1 MIFGLLTLLSALAIS
16 AVAIYYSIAGLV
28 AIFAA
33 AALPIIVMGT
43 ALEVGKLVTAVWLH
57 KYWSQATWWLKT
69 YLTTAVF
76 VLMFITSMGIFGF
89 LSKAHIEQTS
99 AGQESVAQVE
109 RIDGEIKRLEN
120 IIDRAEDTIKKLETT
135 GTGNDVKIQN
145 QIDAEQERIDKA
157 YERIQ
162 PAINEQQ
169 AIIDQQ
175 AELYEKELAKID
187 QDMATLQGY
196 IDNGETKKA
205 QQMIG
210 ASADGIFGKKTADK
224 IGDWQE
230 AKQAE
235 RADLIEKIK
244 QARNNPQAQAAADE
258 IKRLR
263 AGVEEQIKQSNDLID
278 RLRKQLGNEDKAA
291 NIDADI
297 DEQNLRIKNANAE
310 IDTLFQEKYALE
322 GEYRKLEA
330 EVGPIKYIAEFIYG
344 EEANRDM
351 LEEAV
356 RWVIIVIIFVFDPL
370 AVLLLI
376 ASQYTFHWHRNG
388 GSLPPKHDPDPEPDN
403 TPPFTDEEWD
413 EAHRDNYEYDR
424 AKRIE
429 ENEPPSFEEPKQE
442 AVLSKKKTDQYLLWP
457 DVDPDPVEH
466 VEVVEEENY
475 VDPNQLELD
484 FQERLEGETEEEYVK
499 RIWKKNNPG
508 QTITLQKKLRED
520 GVINQLPWEVDE
532 TIQDMKSKGEW
543 PDQANQQSQDSVNE
557 QLEKIDDLDA
567 WNQWVE
573 KANEEAEKN
582 PELGSKRTNFTEV
595 IEPKG
600 FSQNSEQ
607 SEVSIFN
614 KINKARQDFDPEQI
628 KALEISEEQYRDAS
642 QKHIISLIQRLKKG
656 LINVNDLTQTEADKI
671 TKLLEKK

>member
-1 MIFGLLTLLSALAIS
+1 
-16 AVAIYYSIAGLV
+16 
-28 AIFAA
+28 
-33 AALPIIVMGT
+33 
-43 ALEVGKLVTAVWLH
+43 
-57 KYWSQATWWLKT
+57 
-69 YLTTAVF
+69 
-76 VLMFITSMGIFGF
+76 MGIFGF

-187 QDMATLQGY
+187 QDMETLQGY

-376 ASQYTFHWHRNG
+376 ASQYTFHWRREA

-543 PDQANQQSQDSVNE
+543 PDQANQQSQDSINE

-607 SEVSIFN
+607 SEASIFN

>member
-1 MIFGLLTLLSALAIS
+1 MIFGILTLLSALAIS

-57 KYWSQATWWLKT
+57 KYWSRATWWLKT

-109 RIDGEIKRLEN
+109 RIEGEIQRLED

-169 AIIDQQ
+169 AIINQQ

-230 AKQAE
+230 SKQAE

-263 AGVEEQIKQSNDLID
+263 AGVEEQIKQSNALID

-310 IDTLFQEKYALE
+310 IDKLFEEKYALE

-376 ASQYTFHWHRNG
+376 ASQYTFHWRRNG
-388 GSLPPKHDPDPEPDN
+388 GGLPPKLDPDLEPDN

-413 EAHRDNYEYDR
+413 EAHRMNYEYDR

-429 ENEPPSFEEPKQE
+429 ENEPPSFEEEPKQE

-457 DVDPDPVEH
+457 DIDPDPVQSEEI
-466 VEVVEEENY
+466 VEQPKY

-484 FQERLEGETEEEYVK
+484 FDERLDGETEEEYVK
-499 RIWKKNNPG
+499 RIWKKDNPNLS
-508 QTITLQKKLRED
+508 IEYMKKAKDD
-520 GVINQLPWEVDE
+520 GKIDSLPWEEVDN
-532 TIQDMKSKGEW
+532 TINDMKSKGEW
-543 PDQANQQSQDSVNE
+543 PDQASKESQDNVSE

-567 WNQWVE
+567 WNNWVE

-582 PELGSKRTNFTEV
+582 PETFE
-595 IEPKG
+595 
-600 FSQNSEQ
+600 QNSEQ
-607 SEVSIFN
+607 SDTSMFN
-614 KINKARQDFDPEQI
+614 KINQARANFDPSKI
-628 KALEISEEQYRDAS
+628 KELEITEEQYRDAS
-642 QKHIISLIQRLKKG
+642 QKHIISLIERLKKG
-656 LINVNDLTQTEADKI
+656 LINVSDLTENEANKI
-671 TKLLEKK
+671 TQLLDKS

>member
-1 MIFGLLTLLSALAIS
+1 MIFGILTLLSALAIS

-57 KYWSQATWWLKT
+57 KYWSRATWWLKT

-109 RIDGEIKRLEN
+109 RIDGEIVRLEN

-230 AKQAE
+230 AKQEE
-235 RADLIEKIK
+235 RAELIEKIK

-263 AGVEEQIKQSNDLID
+263 AGVEEQIKQSNALID

-310 IDTLFQEKYALE
+310 IDKLYEEKYALE

-376 ASQYTFHWHRNG
+376 ASQYTFHWRRNG
-388 GSLPPKHDPDPEPDN
+388 GSLPPKHNPDPEPDN

-424 AKRIE
+424 AKRID
-429 ENEPPSFEEPKQE
+429 ENEPPSFDEPKQE
-442 AVLSKKKTDQYLLWP
+442 AVLSKKKTDQYLLWA
-457 DVDPDPVEH
+457 DIDPDPVQSKEF
-466 VEVVEEENY
+466 VEEEKY

-484 FQERLEGETEEEYVK
+484 FDERLENETEEEYVK
-499 RIWKKNNPG
+499 RIWKKENPNLS
-508 QTITLQKKLRED
+508 IEYMKKAKDD
-520 GVINQLPWEVDE
+520 GKIDQLPWEVDE

-543 PDQANQQSQDSVNE
+543 PDQASQQSQDAVSE
-557 QLEKIDDLDA
+557 QLKQIDDLDA
-567 WNQWVE
+567 WNNWVE

-582 PELGSKRTNFTEV
+582 PEKFE
-595 IEPKG
+595 
-600 FSQNSEQ
+600 QNSEQ
-607 SEVSIFN
+607 TDSSIFN
-614 KINKARQDFDPEQI
+614 KINQARQNFDPAKI
-628 KALEISEEQYRDAS
+628 KELEITEEQYRDAS
-642 QKHIISLIQRLKKG
+642 QKHIISLIERLKKG
-656 LINVNDLTQTEADKI
+656 LITVEDLTETEANKI
-671 TKLLEKK
+671 TKLLDKS

>member
-1 MIFGLLTLLSALAIS
+1 MIFGILTLLSALAIS

-57 KYWSQATWWLKT
+57 KYWSRATWWLKT

-109 RIDGEIKRLEN
+109 RIDGEIVRLED
-120 IIDRAEDTIKKLETT
+120 IIDRAQDTIKKLETT

-187 QDMATLQGY
+187 QDMTTLQGY

-230 AKQAE
+230 SKQAE
-235 RADLIEKIK
+235 RAELIEKIK

-263 AGVEEQIKQSNDLID
+263 AGVEEQIKQSNALID

-297 DEQNLRIKNANAE
+297 DEQNLRIKNANTE
-310 IDTLFQEKYALE
+310 IDKLFEEKYALE

-376 ASQYTFHWHRNG
+376 ASQYTFHWRRNG
-388 GSLPPKHDPDPEPDN
+388 GGLPPKLDPDPEPDN

-413 EAHRDNYEYDR
+413 EAHRMNYEYDR

-429 ENEPPSFEEPKQE
+429 ENEPPSFEEEPKQE

-457 DVDPDPVEH
+457 DVDPDPVES
-466 VEVVEEENY
+466 EEIVEEENY

-484 FQERLEGETEEEYVK
+484 FNERLEGETEEEYVK
-499 RIWKKNNPG
+499 RIWKKENPNLS
-508 QTITLQKKLRED
+508 IEYMKKAKDD
-520 GVINQLPWEVDE
+520 GKIDSLPWEEVDN
-532 TIQDMKSKGEW
+532 TINDMKSKGEW
-543 PDQANQQSQDSVNE
+543 PDQASKESQDNVSE

-567 WNQWVE
+567 WNNWVE

-582 PELGSKRTNFTEV
+582 PETFE
-595 IEPKG
+595 
-600 FSQNSEQ
+600 QNSEQ
-607 SEVSIFN
+607 SDTSMFN
-614 KINKARQDFDPEQI
+614 KINQARANFDPSKI
-628 KALEISEEQYRDAS
+628 KELEITEEQYRDAS
-642 QKHIISLIQRLKKG
+642 QKHIISLIERLKKG
-656 LINVNDLTQTEADKI
+656 LINVSDLTENEANKI
-671 TKLLEKK
+671 TQLLDKS

>member
-1 MIFGLLTLLSALAIS
+1 MIFGILTLLSALTIS

-57 KYWSQATWWLKT
+57 KYWSRATWWLKT

-109 RIDGEIKRLEN
+109 RIDGEIKRLED
-120 IIDRAEDTIKKLETT
+120 IIDRARDTIKKLETT

-169 AIIDQQ
+169 AIIDRQ
-175 AELYEKELAKID
+175 AGLYEKELAKID

-224 IGDWQE
+224 IGDWQK

-244 QARNNPQAQAAADE
+244 QARNNPQAQAAANE

-263 AGVEEQIKQSNDLID
+263 AGVEEQIKQSNALID

-376 ASQYTFHWHRNG
+376 ASQYTFHWHRTG

-457 DVDPDPVEH
+457 DVDPDPVEP

-475 VDPNQLELD
+475 VDPDQLELD
-484 FQERLEGETEEEYVK
+484 FQERFEGETEEEYVK

-508 QTITLQKKLRED
+508 QTITLQKKLRDD
-520 GVINQLPWEVDE
+520 GVINRLPWEVDE

-543 PDQANQQSQDSVNE
+543 PDQASQQSQDVVSE
-557 QLEKIDDLDA
+557 QLEKIDDLEA

-582 PELGSKRTNFTEV
+582 PEKFE
-595 IEPKG
+595 
-600 FSQNSEQ
+600 QNSEQ
-607 SEVSIFN
+607 HENSIFN
-614 KINKARQDFDPEQI
+614 KVNQARRNFDPNKI
-628 KALEISEEQYRDAS
+628 KELEISEEQYRDAS
-642 QKHIISLIQRLKKG
+642 QKHIISLVERLKKG
-656 LINVNDLTQTEADKI
+656 LITVEELTQSEAENI

>member
-1 MIFGLLTLLSALAIS
+1 MIFGILTLLSALAIS

-28 AIFAA
+28 AIFASA
-33 AALPIIVMGT
+33 AIPIVVMGT

-57 KYWSQATWWLKT
+57 KYWSKATWWLKT

-109 RIDGEIKRLEN
+109 RIDGEIKRLED
-120 IIDRAEDTIKKLETT
+120 IIDRAQDTIKKLETT
-135 GTGNDVKIQN
+135 GTGNDAKIQN

-169 AIIDQQ
+169 AIIDRQ
-175 AELYEKELAKID
+175 AGLYEKELAKID
-187 QDMATLQGY
+187 QGMATLQGY

-224 IGDWQE
+224 IGDWQK

-244 QARNNPQAQAAADE
+244 QARNNPQAQTAANE

-263 AGVEEQIKQSNDLID
+263 AGVEEQIKQSNALID

-291 NIDADI
+291 NIDAEI
-297 DEQNLRIKNANAE
+297 DEQNLRSKNANAE

-376 ASQYTFHWHRNG
+376 ASQYTFHWRREA

-413 EAHRDNYEYDR
+413 EAHRDNYDFDR

-457 DVDPDPVEH
+457 DVDPDPVEP

-475 VDPNQLELD
+475 VDPDQLELD
-484 FQERLEGETEEEYVK
+484 FQERFEGETEEEYVK
-499 RIWKKNNPG
+499 RIWKQNNPG
-508 QTITLQKKLRED
+508 KTITLQKKLKDD
-520 GVINQLPWEVDE
+520 GVIDQLPWEVDE

-543 PDQANQQSQDSVNE
+543 PDQASQESQNVVSE
-557 QLEKIDDLDA
+557 QLKQIDDLDA
-567 WNQWVE
+567 WNNWVE

-582 PELGSKRTNFTEV
+582 PEKFE
-595 IEPKG
+595 
-600 FSQNSEQ
+600 QNSEQ
-607 SEVSIFN
+607 TDSSMFN
-614 KINKARQDFDPEQI
+614 KINQARQNFDPTKLKE
-628 KALEISEEQYRDAS
+628 LEISEEQYRDAS
-642 QKHIISLIQRLKKG
+642 QKHIISLVERLKKG
-656 LINVNDLTQTEADKI
+656 LITVEDLTQSEAENI
-671 TKLLEKK
+671 TKLLEKKK